1 MIVVIGSEVE
11 FWRLFVLFMLHMN
24 LAEISLGL
32 AAASSSVR
40 KTEAESET
48 ETEAKR
54 KPKPERKPKRKPKK
68 KQTWK
73 PKRNLKRKPK
83 WKPKREPKREP
94 KRIPESRRSPIR
106 NLTCR
111 SIYIYHASKR
121 VGYFRRTS
129 RTSLLVALN
138 WGMGH
143 ESCYCTI
150 AFTRSMF
157 IAKTATS
164 FVGGSELWRAH
175 VYRSLRSS
183 AVHKFQ
189 TSRDRLVLARLD
201 QGMIAS
207 KLGTSKSNWAQAS
220 KCMSRV
226 WSTREFFFVLVVEP
240 FQLFAFSFS
249 FNSFFLS
256 VLLWPGFLLLA
267 VAAYQ
272 VYTPRCS
279 WGYFEVHRLCPCCC
293 GCLLSCSHVLC
304 GSGIP
309 HVHPPARSS
318 GSKTNCWLNED
329 REFEARWRHLL
340 RRSMMKCKKSR
351 AK

>member
-1 MIVVIGSEVE
+1 
-11 FWRLFVLFMLHMN
+11 MLHMN

-83 WKPKREPKREP
+83 WKPKREP

-226 WSTREFFFVLVVEP
+226 WSTREFFFLFWLSSP
-240 FQLFAFSFS
+240 FNCLRFLFLLIVF
-249 FNSFFLS
+249 FFLFCYGPAS
-256 VLLWPGFLLLA
+256 CCLLLLRTR
-267 VAAYQ
+267 
-272 VYTPRCS
+272 YTPRD
-279 WGYFEVHRLCPCCC
+279 VHGDTSRCI
-293 GCLLSCSHVLC
+293 GCVRVAVVVC
-304 GSGIP
+304 
-309 HVHPPARSS
+309 
-318 GSKTNCWLNED
+318 
-329 REFEARWRHLL
+329 
-340 RRSMMKCKKSR
+340 
-351 AK
+351 